1 MKKDTEKH
9 LSEFEKREN
18 EIERTLQYFGIPRNE
33 AQSGYY
39 VAQNNKNMRDVT
51 GITAVSKSCEEGE
64 KFRITTHY
72 APEYPLII
80 TCVTKCQ

>member
-1 MKKDTEKH
+1 MGRDTEKYM
-9 LSEFEKREN
+9 SELQKREN
-18 EIERTLQYFGIPRNE
+18 EIERALQYFGITKSE
-33 AQSGYY
+33 GQGGYY
-39 VAQNNKNMRDVT
+39 VAQNNKWMRDAT
-51 GITAVSKSCEEGE
+51 GITAVSNSCEDGE